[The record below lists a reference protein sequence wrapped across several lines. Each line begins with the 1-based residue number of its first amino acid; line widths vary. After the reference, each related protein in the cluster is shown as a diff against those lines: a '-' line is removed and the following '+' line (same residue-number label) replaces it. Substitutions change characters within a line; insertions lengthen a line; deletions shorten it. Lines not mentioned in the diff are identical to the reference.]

1 MSTFEN
7 VATIFHRICQ
17 NLSQACSQSI
27 DVLRI
32 QTSAKEDLIFG
43 MKNQI
48 SIASVPMSLVFL
60 ISKPVTLVEKLTM
73 NVGTDLE
80 LQIPVG

>member
-1 MSTFEN
+1 MLQHYKTEFAKIYRRHALNISISST
-7 VATIFHRICQ
+7 
-17 NLSQACSQSI
+17 
-27 DVLRI
+27 
-32 QTSAKEDLIFG
+32 QTSAKEDIIFG

-48 SIASVPMSLVFL
+48 SIASASICLVFL

-73 NVGTDLE
+73 NVWTDLE